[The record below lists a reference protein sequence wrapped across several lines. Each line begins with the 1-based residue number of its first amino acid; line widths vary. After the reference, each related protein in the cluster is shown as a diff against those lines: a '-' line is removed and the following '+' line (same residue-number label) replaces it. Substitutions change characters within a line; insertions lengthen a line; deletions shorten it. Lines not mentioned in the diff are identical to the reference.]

1 MLHSTRKT
9 TSSLFH
15 RPDPLPGL
23 GLGSE
28 SSFQSWGSGP
38 SETACNI
45 VLVTPHLHSGA
56 SACRGQASPDASKV
70 GQDHFPNVTA
80 SSLYPLERFAQEM
93 CGGRFN
99 KTLPRGTGKGTGV
112 PQCSRD
118 LLSFITLAVSNIMT
132 FQKVWLCSVL

>member
-1 MLHSTRKT
+1 MLQSTRKS
-9 TSSLFH
+9 TSSQFH
-15 RPDPLPGL
+15 RTDPLPGL

-28 SSFQSWGSGP
+28 SSFWSWGSGP

-45 VLVTPHLHSGA
+45 VLVAPRLHSGA
-56 SACRGQASPDASKV
+56 SACQGQASPDASRV

-99 KTLPRGTGKGTGV
+99 KTCPEQLGKAQVCHSAAGTSC
-112 PQCSRD
+112 PSSHS
-118 LLSFITLAVSNIMT
+118 LFLI
-132 FQKVWLCSVL
+132 